1 MPYEEDFVPD
11 ADGLREALRRLIEV
25 RSEAGS
31 PHIDPAL
38 PLDVPQQWP
47 AVGLGGLVAL
57 EHLKGPA
64 LEQVSRLDHPG
75 FFASQ
80 PLTDGVGS
88 LLGRARSWRFATSCR
103 NLGCETPT

>member
-1 MPYEEDFVPD
+1 MPYEEDFAPD
-11 ADGLREALRRLIEV
+11 ADGLREALRMLIEV

-31 PHIDPAL
+31 PHLDPAL

-64 LEQVSRLDHPG
+64 LSR
-75 FFASQ
+75 
-80 PLTDGVGS
+80 
-88 LLGRARSWRFATSCR
+88 
-103 NLGCETPT
+103 